1 MNRFFRRR
9 NFVILTLACLTAVLV
24 NPLPAHA
31 DVDTVSSGGFAARAN
46 LLGAVLLAPT
56 PGGLPNGVNFAA
68 TEPVD
73 GYNQNIDG
81 INIALPQVLTANV
94 LNVNS
99 VAQGLAGENHAGSVT
114 TTSSVA
120 NVVVGPSVPPATP
133 ALTVDAISSTCTSN
147 GDGST
152 GSTSVVNLRAPGGG
166 PPITD
171 TFSGGPVDISIPGVA
186 SIILNEQAE
195 SNVVGA
201 TSIVV
206 NAVHITLLGTAV
218 EIILGQSRCAAAGP
232 DVNVATG
239 SVQVTKDAPADAQ
252 GVVFTFTISCLDAG
266 GAHVAGSPFTRSVT
280 GDGTTLPVT
289 GLTPGT
295 VCTASEVPVSGFV
308 VQPNQTFAPVASGV
322 TRTLTFVNTRTAQT
336 GSVAVTKQAPDDA
349 QAVVFTFTISCPGQA
364 DVTRTVTGSG
374 TSTAVTGIPVG
385 TTCTAAETPVAGF
398 VDQPDL
404 TFPAVEADITQTVTF
419 FNQRTGANTGAVAV
433 IKQAPAD
440 AQNVTFTFTIT
451 CPGVAGSPFTRTATG
466 SQATTAVGNLPVG
479 TVCTVAETPVS
490 GFDVQPS
497 QTFPAVTAG
506 TTQTRTFVNTR
517 TGTGASTIQVDKS
530 ASPVSR
536 PQPGGSFTFTV
547 SVTNNGSQSVVI
559 TSIVDD
565 VHGNLNGRGS
575 CATGATLTAS
585 PGPGNVYT
593 CSFSVDFTG
602 NTGAS
607 QTDKVTVTA
616 VDPAGTSVTDTS
628 DGVTISITAPGT
640 PIVLPPP
647 GSVTT
652 NIFLVQQPQRAADGA
667 IIVNNN
673 NSSSSSSSAAAAAGG
688 GTAAAAPP
696 GSPVTPPQT
705 LVRTGMDSLALG
717 ALALFLLMAGF
728 VMLSATPAYAG
739 GYRAPRSR
747 RRRRRRR

>member
-1 MNRFFRRR
+1 
-9 NFVILTLACLTAVLV
+9 
-24 NPLPAHA
+24 
-31 DVDTVSSGGFAARAN
+31 
-46 LLGAVLLAPT
+46 
-56 PGGLPNGVNFAA
+56 
-68 TEPVD
+68 
-73 GYNQNIDG
+73 
-81 INIALPQVLTANV
+81 
-94 LNVNS
+94 
-99 VAQGLAGENHAGSVT
+99 
-114 TTSSVA
+114 
-120 NVVVGPSVPPATP
+120 
-133 ALTVDAISSTCTSN
+133 
-147 GDGST
+147 
-152 GSTSVVNLRAPGGG
+152 
-166 PPITD
+166 
-171 TFSGGPVDISIPGVA
+171 
-186 SIILNEQAE
+186 
-195 SNVVGA
+195 
-201 TSIVV
+201 
-206 NAVHITLLGTAV
+206 
-218 EIILGQSRCAAAGP
+218 
-232 DVNVATG
+232 
-239 SVQVTKDAPADAQ
+239 
-252 GVVFTFTISCLDAG
+252 
-266 GAHVAGSPFTRSVT
+266 
-280 GDGTTLPVT
+280 
-289 GLTPGT
+289 
-295 VCTASEVPVSGFV
+295 
-308 VQPNQTFAPVASGV
+308 
-322 TRTLTFVNTRTAQT
+322 
-336 GSVAVTKQAPDDA
+336 
-349 QAVVFTFTISCPGQA
+349 
-364 DVTRTVTGSG
+364 
-374 TSTAVTGIPVG
+374 
-385 TTCTAAETPVAGF
+385 
-398 VDQPDL
+398 
-404 TFPAVEADITQTVTF
+404 VTF

-466 SQATTAVGNLPVG
+466 SQATTAVGNLPVD

-517 TGTGASTIQVDKS
+517 TGTGESTIQVDKS

-640 PIVLPPP
+640 AIVLPPP

-739 GYRAPRSR
+739 GYRAPRSGR
-747 RRRRRRR
+747 RRRRRR